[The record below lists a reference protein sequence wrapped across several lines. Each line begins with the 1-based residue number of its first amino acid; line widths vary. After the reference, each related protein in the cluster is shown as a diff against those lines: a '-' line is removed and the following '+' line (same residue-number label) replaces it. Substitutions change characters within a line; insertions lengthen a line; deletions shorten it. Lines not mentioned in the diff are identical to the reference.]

1 METVIKCFTVVTIIL
16 IFSLTLI
23 AIFVPAIPTQS
34 TNGEYT
40 TYNNQRIWISP
51 DGVHYWVHG
60 TDYTPRYNHEG
71 NLVIENWDIQ

>member
-1 METVIKCFTVVTIIL
+1 MGTIIKCFTVVTIIL

-23 AIFVPAIPTQS
+23 AIFVPVTPTQN
-34 TNGEYT
+34 TNGEYI

>member
-1 METVIKCFTVVTIIL
+1 METVIKCFTFIVIIL

-23 AIFVPAIPTQS
+23 VIFVPATSMQN
-34 TNGEYT
+34 TNSEYI
-40 TYNNQRIWISP
+40 TYGNQRIWISP

>member
-1 METVIKCFTVVTIIL
+1 MKIIIACSIFVVIFL
-16 IFSLTLI
+16 IFSLAWF
-23 AIFVPAIPTQS
+23 AIFLPATQMQN
-34 TNGEYT
+34 TNSEYT
-40 TYNNQRIWISP
+40 NYSNQRIWISP

>member
-1 METVIKCFTVVTIIL
+1 METTVKCFIFVAIIL
-16 IFSLTLI
+16 IFSLALI
-23 AIFVPAIPTQS
+23 SVFVSATSMQY
-34 TNGEYT
+34 TNGEYI
-40 TYNNQRIWISP
+40 TYSNQRIWISP

>member
-1 METVIKCFTVVTIIL
+1 MGTAIKCFTVVTIIL

-23 AIFVPAIPTQS
+23 AIFVPVPSMQN
-34 TNGEYT
+34 TNGEYI
-40 TYNNQRIWISP
+40 TYANQRIWISP